1 MKIEKLNSDN
11 IDLYIKNMGY
21 SIDDEF
27 TCKLKRDV
35 NRKEY
40 FTICDED
47 NYYMGFISK
56 SDIDTVAIVNYN
68 NDLNDDKFYECINYL
83 NNSLVVESH
92 LIIEVYEYRYMSLL
106 EDKYRCKEVFVTYGE
121 EVDIDNTNV
130 EEKYA
135 EVEMKSIRYI
145 GNDNMV
151 TCNLVKQNIQDEKL
165 ISDLNDYFR
174 RSNVKV
180 INFICYNDSLE
191 LFKNM
196 GYECVSKSFVIE

>member
-11 IDLYIKNMGY
+11 IDLYVKNMGY
-21 SIDDEF
+21 SVDDEF

-47 NYYMGFISK
+47 NYYIGFISK

-68 NDLNDDKFYECINYL
+68 NDLTEEKFYECIDYL
-83 NNSLVVESH
+83 NNSLVVETH
-92 LIIEVYEYRYMSLL
+92 LIIEVYEDRYINLL
-106 EDKYRCKEVFVTYGE
+106 EDKYRCKEVFVTCGE

-135 EVEMKSIRYI
+135 EIEMKSIRYI

-165 ISDLNDYFR
+165 ISDLNDYFKNN
-174 RSNVKV
+174 NVKV

-196 GYECVSKSFVIE
+196 DYECVSKSFVIE

>member
-1 MKIEKLNSDN
+1 MKIEKLNRDN

-21 SIDDEF
+21 SVDDEF

-68 NDLNDDKFYECINYL
+68 NNLSDDKFYECINYL

-92 LIIEVYEYRYMSLL
+92 LIIEVYEDRYISLL
-106 EDKYRCKEVFVTYGE
+106 EEKYRCKEVFVTYGE
-121 EVDIDNTNV
+121 KVDIDDTDM
-130 EEKYA
+130 EEEYA
-135 EVEMKSIRYI
+135 EIEMKSIRYI
-145 GNDNMV
+145 GNSNMV
-151 TCNLVKQNIQDEKL
+151 TCNLIRQNIQDEKL
-165 ISDLNDYFR
+165 ISDLNDYFKNN
-174 RSNVKV
+174 NVKV

>member
-1 MKIEKLNSDN
+1 MKIEKLNRDN

-21 SIDDEF
+21 TVDDEF

-68 NDLNDDKFYECINYL
+68 NDLSDDKFYECINYL

-92 LIIEVYEYRYMSLL
+92 LIIEVYEDRYINLL

-121 EVDIDNTNV
+121 EMDIDNTNI

-135 EVEMKSIRYI
+135 EIEMKSIRYT

-165 ISDLNDYFR
+165 ISDLDNYFR
-174 RSNVKV
+174 NNDVKV

-191 LFKNM
+191 LFMNM
-196 GYECVSKSFVIE
+196 DYECVSKSFVIE

>member
-1 MKIEKLNSDN
+1 MKIEKLNSEN
-11 IDLYIKNMGY
+11 INAYVKNMGY
-21 SIDDEF
+21 GVDDEF

-47 NYYMGFISK
+47 NYYIGFISK
-56 SDIDTVAIVNYN
+56 SDIDTVAIVNCN
-68 NDLNDDKFYECINYL
+68 NNLSDDKFYECINYL

-92 LIIEVYEYRYMSLL
+92 LIIEVYEDRYISLL
-106 EDKYRCKEVFVTYGE
+106 EEKYRCKEVFVTDGE
-121 EVDIDNTNV
+121 KVDIDDTDM
-130 EEKYA
+130 EEEYA
-135 EVEMKSIRYI
+135 EIEMKSIRYF
-145 GNDNMV
+145 GNSNMV
-151 TCNLVKQNIQDEKL
+151 TCNLIRQNIQDEKL

-174 RSNVKV
+174 KNNVKV

-191 LFKNM
+191 FFKNM